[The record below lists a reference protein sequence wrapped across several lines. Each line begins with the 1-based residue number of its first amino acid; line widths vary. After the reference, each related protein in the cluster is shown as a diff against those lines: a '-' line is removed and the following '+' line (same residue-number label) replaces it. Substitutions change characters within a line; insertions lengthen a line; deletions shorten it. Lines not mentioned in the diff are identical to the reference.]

1 MPTRVRITLDTAA
14 VALVLALA
22 ASCTGQPSSGADSAA
37 AGSAA
42 TSGSVAAGGVT
53 LSPARAPREGQVR
66 VLLYHDMEGLAG
78 QDDYRT
84 FNFSHPEF
92 YSKGRDFLIAD
103 INAVVAGLFDG
114 GATSV
119 EVIDAHGSGNP
130 DPDVDAARLDK
141 RATQLVRDSAFR
153 QYVDVVAPDTYDA
166 IVAVGMHA
174 KTGSRG
180 FASHTVTIGMALGM
194 NGHEV
199 TETEMV
205 AYSWG
210 RVGVPVIFVSG
221 DDKLQG
227 DLATMPWLQYVVTKR
242 ATSANTVELRDVAE
256 VHAEM
261 RAKAAD
267 AVRGLANAKAM
278 QVNEPVRAAL
288 RVVRPA
294 SLAALRDVPG
304 VALSA
309 SGDQVTFEAKDF
321 MAAYDGLNAL
331 IGVARLAY
339 PATTNEVLRE
349 HPDSTRIARLQRERL
364 MERWFDVESG
374 RWQPPAPAAVP
385 PGRKFYGAR

>member
-1 MPTRVRITLDTAA
+1 MPTLLRTTLIATATL
-14 VALVLALA
+14 VAAGCA
-22 ASCTGQPSSGADSAA
+22 DQPSSGADSSA
-37 AGSAA
+37 AGGGPVESAA
-42 TSGSVAAGGVT
+42 VAGGVT
-53 LSPARAPREGQVR
+53 LSAPRTPAAGQRR

-84 FNFSHPEF
+84 FNFSHPDF
-92 YSKGRDFLIAD
+92 YARGRDYLIAD
-103 INAVVAGLFDG
+103 INAVIAGLFDG
-114 GATSV
+114 GATAV
-119 EVIDAHGSGNP
+119 EVIDAHGSGSP
-130 DPDVDAARLDK
+130 DPDVDRARLDA
-141 RATQLVRDSAFR
+141 RATQLTRDTPFR
-153 QYVDVVAPDTYDA
+153 QYVDVVEPDRYDA
-166 IVAVGMHA
+166 VVAVGMHA

-199 TETEMV
+199 TETELV

-242 ATSANTVELRDVAE
+242 ATSANTVELRDGAE

-261 RAKAAD
+261 RTKAAE
-267 AVRGLANAKAM
+267 AVKGLANAKAM
-278 QVNEPVRAAL
+278 QVNEPVRAFL

-294 SLAALRDVPG
+294 SLEMLRDVPG
-304 VALSA
+304 VTLNER
-309 SGDQVTFEAKDF
+309 GDQVTFEARDF
-321 MAAYDGLNAL
+321 LGAYDGLSAL

-339 PATTNEVLRE
+339 PATTNEVLRG

-374 RWQPPAPAAVP
+374 RWQPPAAAAAP
-385 PGRKFYGAR
+385 PGQRFYGAR

>member
-1 MPTRVRITLDTAA
+1 M
-14 VALVLALA
+14 
-22 ASCTGQPSSGADSAA
+22 
-37 AGSAA
+37 
-42 TSGSVAAGGVT
+42 
-53 LSPARAPREGQVR
+53 
-66 VLLYHDMEGLAG
+66 
-78 QDDYRT
+78 
-84 FNFSHPEF
+84 
-92 YSKGRDFLIAD
+92 
-103 INAVVAGLFDG
+103 
-114 GATSV
+114 V
-119 EVIDAHGSGNP
+119 EP
-130 DPDVDAARLDK
+130 DR
-141 RATQLVRDSAFR
+141 
-153 QYVDVVAPDTYDA
+153 YDA
-166 IVAVGMHA
+166 VVAVGMHA

-199 TETEMV
+199 TETELV

-242 ATSANTVELRDVAE
+242 ATSANTVALRDVAE

-261 RAKAAD
+261 RTKAAE
-267 AVRGLANAKAM
+267 AVKGLANAKAM
-278 QVNEPVRAAL
+278 RVHEPVRAFL

-294 SLAALRDVPG
+294 SLEMLRDVPG
-304 VALSA
+304 VTLSER
-309 SGDQVTFEAKDF
+309 GDQVTFEARDF
-321 MAAYDGLNAL
+321 LGAYDGLSAL

-374 RWQPPAPAAVP
+374 RWQPPAAAAAA
-385 PGRKFYGAR
+385 PGQRFYGAR

>member
-1 MPTRVRITLDTAA
+1 MFGAA
-14 VALVLALA
+14 TIIALG
-22 ASCTGQPSSGADSAA
+22 CTGAPSSGAGSTADTG
-37 AGSAA
+37 AGPRA
-42 TSGSVAAGGVT
+42 TDATVGGGVT
-53 LSPARAPREGQVR
+53 LSSPRPPAAGRLR

-92 YSKGRDFLIAD
+92 YARGRDLLIAD
-103 INAVVAGLFDG
+103 INAVIAGLFDG

-130 DPDVDAARLDK
+130 DPDVDATRLDK
-141 RATQLVRDSAFR
+141 RATQLTRDTPFR
-153 QYVDVVAPDTYDA
+153 HYVDVVEPDRYDA
-166 IVAVGMHA
+166 VVAVGMHA

-199 TETEMV
+199 TETELV

-221 DDKLQG
+221 DDRLQG
-227 DLATMPWLQYVVTKR
+227 DLATMPWIRYVVTKT
-242 ATSANTVELRDVAE
+242 ATSASTVELRAVAE
-256 VHAEM
+256 VHADM

-267 AVRGLANAKAM
+267 AVRGIADAKVIR
-278 QVNEPVRAAL
+278 VNEPVRAWL

-294 SLAALRDVPG
+294 SLAVLRGVPG
-304 VALSA
+304 VSLSA
-309 SGDQVTFEAKDF
+309 DGEQVMFEAKDF
-321 MAAYDGLNAL
+321 LAAYDGLNAL

-339 PATTNEVLRE
+339 PATTNEVVRE
-349 HPDSTRIARLQRERL
+349 HPDSARIARMQRERL
-364 MERWFDVESG
+364 MGRWFDVESG
-374 RWQPPAPAAVP
+374 RWEPPPAPSAPA
-385 PGRKFYGAR
+385 GRKFYGAR